1 MENRNFSNDITLHS
15 TIMQCQF
22 RKSTLLP
29 LSFSN
34 AITSQLDS
42 RKRYFHLPSKRH
54 YHRSIVEIRAKLH
67 LASPYQKLDV
77 YRLFLVTVEFRWMD
91 RIAERD
97 PFSRGIRIDS
107 PPFKMDTS
115 PPILQVVGVRIPP
128 ISWNVARYRW
138 KVSRSH
144 FANAISWFCHE
155 ICTTYLSS
163 SSELEGQIELG
174 DRGFWICIKSTRVV
188 ENGKDVTM
196 WNFQWVISTYGIILQ
211 WSWPTLSI
219 GKFFSKFLWKLVS

>member
-115 PPILQVVGVRIPP
+115 PPHPPSGGGKNSTDLLKRSEISVESFEIPFRECDFLVL
-128 ISWNVARYRW
+128 SWNMYHLPFEFKWTGRTNWAW
-138 KVSRSH
+138 
-144 FANAISWFCHE
+144 
-155 ICTTYLSS
+155 
-163 SSELEGQIELG
+163 GQ
-174 DRGFWICIKSTRVV
+174 R
-188 ENGKDVTM
+188 
-196 WNFQWVISTYGIILQ
+196 
-211 WSWPTLSI
+211 
-219 GKFFSKFLWKLVS
+219 FLNLY